1 MASRGIQAPSV
12 GERRSLSSVQVRENY
27 HRRLDKHIKEAV
39 DSYRSII
46 DSCTIKDTVGV
57 MRGDFESQV
66 DTSNL
71 SKAAEGILRL
81 ISELKVACIVQEV
94 TDTKQE
100 YHDLRSVFDTE
111 VKATERTIASLSESI
126 LPVLETLENH
136 YYQSC
141 TKWSSSMTRV
151 SNVNMDS
158 DDKSNNNKH
167 RATDGN
173 NDCADNDSVMVNR
186 GNAAVGGGGG
196 GGGGGT
202 IGNVGAN
209 LNNNAMTDV

>member
-12 GERRSLSSVQVRENY
+12 GERKSLSSVQVRENY
-27 HRRLDKHIKEAV
+27 HRRLDKHIKEAI
-39 DSYRSII
+39 DAYRSII

-57 MRGDFESQV
+57 MRGEFESQV

-81 ISELKVACIVQEV
+81 ISELKVACIAQEV

-136 YYQSC
+136 YYRSC
-141 TKWSSSMTRV
+141 TKWSV
-151 SNVNMDS
+151 DN
-158 DDKSNNNKH
+158 NNNKAIDDDDDDDDGGVNS
-167 RATDGN
+167 RGGN
-173 NDCADNDSVMVNR
+173 NVEAGTIRTSTAN
-186 GNAAVGGGGG
+186 AVG
-196 GGGGGT
+196 T
-202 IGNVGAN
+202 NM
-209 LNNNAMTDV
+209 NNNNSMTDV